1 MKRIRIRRPVA
12 MVVCVV
18 LTGASLALG
27 LPWLGTLGR
36 VVVSVVAGPS
46 LVEVPMDEDAGL
58 GPPAAGE
65 AGPRDGLRAPV
76 AGVPDRPPV
85 TERTPGETA
94 GVGP

>member
-1 MKRIRIRRPVA
+1 MKRIRLRRPVA
-12 MVVCVV
+12 IAVGVV
-18 LTGASLALG
+18 LIGAGLALG
-27 LPWLGTLGR
+27 LPWLATLGR
-36 VVVSVVAGPS
+36 VVASVVVGPS
-46 LVEVPMDEDAGL
+46 RVELPMDEDAGF

-85 TERTPGETA
+85 TETA